1 MSEKEWAVAYTDEQ
15 YLLRSEVVKA
25 MNTTLIDGYWADILA
40 YRKSK
45 ELTFPFKTI
54 TNHFFYLT
62 ASEAV
67 KAKIT
72 QLEMASARFANVLK
86 KMSDPR
92 EKEQAE
98 RACQLLALRTIST
111 I

>member
-45 ELTFPFKTI
+45 MIALPFKTI
-54 TNHFFYLT
+54 TNHLFLFDR
-62 ASEAV
+62 
-67 KAKIT
+67 
-72 QLEMASARFANVLK
+72 QR
-86 KMSDPR
+86 SDQSQNHPV
-92 EKEQAE
+92 
-98 RACQLLALRTIST
+98 RTRQRPLSPA
-111 I
+111 